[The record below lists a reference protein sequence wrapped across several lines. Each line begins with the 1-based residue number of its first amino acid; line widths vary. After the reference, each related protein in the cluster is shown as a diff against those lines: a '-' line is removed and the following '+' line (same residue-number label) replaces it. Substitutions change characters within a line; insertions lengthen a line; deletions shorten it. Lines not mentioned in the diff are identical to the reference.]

1 MMLGP
6 LYCEQADRGALRELR
21 GAIAGGAVGHAREG
35 AARLVARDARWAS
48 RIVSLACAEAA
59 LASVGSLSEALF
71 VKLVGRS
78 GAARSSPPRAV
89 ELAALAAGLCGEASS
104 SPARAALALAASS
117 LSPRDWGEVQGA
129 LNAGA
134 GPLLPGRVCP
144 EAVAGAALECALGG
158 RTSLSARLCLASVW
172 YDAVEPCLSLREM
185 GAAMAR
191 PGLSLAARAALAA
204 LGACER
210 REDTGETGDAHALLL
225 CSLAVGGPSGL
236 PPPPPPPPGGG
247 RRSLAAPASRE
258 ELLGRDPPP
267 PPQGLLVAERGG
279 GHGGGARARARALGR
294 PKRLRLPP
302 PASRGA
308 SSQAAPAEVNKSLH
322 ESQPRATATS

>member
-1 MMLGP
+1 MLGP

-236 PPPPPPPPGGG
+236 PPPPLLLRGEAAGAWQRLLLLARERSSSGETLLPPLRASSWPSVGVAMEGG
-247 RRSLAAPASRE
+247 RAL
-258 ELLGRDPPP
+258 
-267 PPQGLLVAERGG
+267 
-279 GHGGGARARARALGR
+279 ARALSAAPNASGFR
-294 PKRLRLPP
+294 PPHPEEPPPKR
-302 PASRGA
+302 
-308 SSQAAPAEVNKSLH
+308 
-322 ESQPRATATS
+322 PRRK